1 MEVRGNVKVV
11 FSDGTFELQ
20 ERRLRINVKFEC
32 VAFPEQIY
40 VQVFNLRFVGGAG
53 NAVSG
58 RAVMPTSTDTFF
70 IGASAAV
77 LSCMQPVNQI
87 ERESNANSKY
97 FICDCLNR
105 PRPERCGRC
114 W

>member
-53 NAVSG
+53 NAVCGSASVNSG
-58 RAVMPTSTDTFF
+58 DQTYV
-70 IGASAAV
+70 
-77 LSCMQPVNQI
+77 
-87 ERESNANSKY
+87 
-97 FICDCLNR
+97 
-105 PRPERCGRC
+105 
-114 W
+114 